1 MFEFR
6 AVVLGEFG
14 GELTAA
20 FVAVEMYRPIFL
32 RFKRADFVFA
42 LTNQTQSRALYAACA
57 QTAAD
62 FFPQQW
68 REVETDQI
76 VQSATGL
83 LRIDQIH
90 FDFARMGN
98 RIEHGVFGDFV
109 EHDTLRLDV
118 FQAAFGFEDFQKM
131 PRNGFAFP
139 IRVGC
144 EVDVFSFFGTGN
156 DGIDVFAVAADQLVF
171 HGKAIV
177 GIDCSA
183 FRNQIADVAV
193 RRQDFKIT
201 AQIFFQGFGFGR
213 GFDD

>member
-1 MFEFR
+1 
-6 AVVLGEFG
+6 
-14 GELTAA
+14 
-20 FVAVEMYRPIFL
+20 
-32 RFKRADFVFA
+32 
-42 LTNQTQSRALYAACA
+42 
-57 QTAAD
+57 
-62 FFPQQW
+62 
-68 REVETDQI
+68 
-76 VQSATGL
+76 
-83 LRIDQIH
+83 
-90 FDFARMGN
+90 
-98 RIEHGVFGDFV
+98 
-109 EHDTLRLDV
+109 
-118 FQAAFGFEDFQKM
+118 M

-156 DGIDVFAVAADQLVF
+156 DGIDVFVVAADQLVF

>member
-14 GELTAA
+14 GELATA

-42 LTNQTQSRALYAACA
+42 FANQTQGGTLHTTCA

-83 LRIDQIH
+83 LRIDQVH
-90 FDFARMGN
+90 FDFARMGDG
-98 RIEHGVFGDFV
+98 IEDGVFGDFM
-109 EHDTLRLDV
+109 EHDTLRLDI
-118 FQAAFGFEDFQKM
+118 FQTAFGFEDFQKM

-144 EVDVFSFFGTGN
+144 EVDVFGFFGTGD
-156 DGIDVFAVAADQLVF
+156 DGIDVFAVAADQLVL
-171 HGKAIV
+171 HGKAVV
-177 GIDCSA
+177 GINCSA
-183 FRNQIADVAV
+183 FGYQVADMTV
-193 RRQDFKIT
+193 RR
-201 AQIFFQGFGFGR
+201 
-213 GFDD
+213 